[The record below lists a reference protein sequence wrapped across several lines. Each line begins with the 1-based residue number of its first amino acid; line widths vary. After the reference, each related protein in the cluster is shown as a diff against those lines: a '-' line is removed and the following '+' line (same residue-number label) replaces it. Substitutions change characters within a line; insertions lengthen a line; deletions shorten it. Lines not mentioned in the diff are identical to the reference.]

1 MVLICSVDISF
12 RPPFDLLKLEWTLQS
27 VVHGLD
33 DSDRRKSLPF
43 TSAATLIVAYDAS
56 APRRDTPLTAC
67 LRSHQAA
74 QVSIQRQYTI
84 SDYALAEVGS
94 WAANWVWKYACREIK
109 SSGIERETPNMQ
121 VLWDLVESWPAE
133 PPDLDMT
140 TATFNLTP
148 KAVKLVQLLAT
159 CESYGKDFRGIV
171 FVRRRVVAL
180 ALAALIET
188 LNQKN
193 NSTFLRPVAMTHRQS
208 PVAIS
213 ELIEKLGHGTY
224 NLAFAT
230 RSFEDLELPQV
241 NVIIHYD
248 LFDSL
253 ITRAYTYTLLREKGH
268 LVYMVQK
275 GNVTHRRIVSRVMR
289 PNSQLQRWATV
300 LSHTPGSSIPPETED
315 PIDSYHS
322 DSEAEDDEDDV
333 IMDPLTNG
341 RLTQRTAAIAIY
353 RFSSKCFEDTL
364 NYVPLFEF
372 DEVALPDRTGPPSY
386 RCRVLLSGHPEIAWS
401 SPCSSK
407 AFAKREASYS
417 ACETLFNA
425 GVLDYRFFPPVRG
438 LEDAQVNLSDL
449 PPLGKVFPGTR
460 TYPKRSPKFWTIQDV
475 RVERLFPILI
485 HVAASDSLPSHA
497 PMLLLCRQPTPDLSA
512 FNIFFSGM
520 PASVQLVRAQ
530 PLCLNGQQV
539 KTLLAYSI
547 RVWRLIRNR
556 PYTCSADKIPYFFAP
571 VVWDAIVF
579 RPSELYNLPDV
590 SNAIPWSV
598 ASFAASHY
606 AVPMKFGTSDEVA
619 ADVVDALIQ
628 DRWVE
633 FTRRFEIVKV
643 RSDLTPLS
651 RPQDEASNKQ
661 YATILEICK
670 TFRKEFNG
678 LRDENQC
685 LVQAEAFPAFVDRMN
700 PVAPELRYPW
710 PQRYFIPE
718 LCAKCTIPASTM
730 RTALLLPCVLQR
742 IEDFLL
748 VKELNSRLLSNAISD
763 GLLHMA
769 LTTRAVEIEYDYERL
784 EILGDSILK
793 YMASLY
799 VFVTNPEREE
809 GHLHSVRQNIISNK
823 SLFECS
829 LAVGLPA
836 YIHSRML
843 NVKNWPPSNF
853 ELDTASGSNGTAES
867 GQALGTKSPGLRD
880 ADQHDSMPTRPT
892 SGGDRPETDVTAKRP
907 PKKEKR
913 KMLHDQVHWLS
924 DKAIADV
931 SEAIIGAGYL
941 TGGLETALRTAKALK
956 LRMPDVE
963 QWTDFARIA
972 DMKTLDGNMKGAREP
987 YVSEVEAI
995 IGHHFERPHF
1005 LISALTHTSKAS
1017 REVGS
1022 YNRLEFI
1029 GDAILEFSKAIYF
1042 SLPQYG
1048 ELDFRVS
1055 VVVRNL
1061 FDRNQRSTPGA
1072 LTMLKGAMVSNS
1084 ALAAVSVR
1092 SGLYRHLQFQASHLS
1107 NSIHTYVTTLKQK
1120 ETEEYSAALREGRS
1134 PGQYWHDLEP
1144 PKPLAD
1150 IVESVLGAL
1159 YLSDDFSHVGVDRFF
1174 DRVLRPFYDK
1184 HISLETLSHHPTKVL
1199 FELIQSK
1206 GCQEFKILRDG
1217 DDCLGK
1223 QSPIRSEMY

>member
-1 MVLICSVDISF
+1 MLNFWKKRWKTDDFDQLDGANNNSHGGPENDAFNAESIGTVPPVGEASTSWSEGDTLNHPMKRKSSREHSGSDHVAKKSRSMSINAHSENPSNAPKKPGDYPGAIEMAQQENSECHKPSLACYPFSQYHSHHFPFNIRRCHRICVPIHYSGSARRNLWDVTDCV
-12 RPPFDLLKLEWTLQS
+12 RS
-27 VVHGLD
+27 VVYGL

-43 TSAATLIVAYDAS
+43 ASAATLIVTYDTP
-56 APRRDTPLTAC
+56 APRRDTPLTAR
-67 LRSHQAA
+67 LRSLQDAES
-74 QVSIQRQYTI
+74 SIQRRYTL
-84 SDYALAEVGS
+84 SDYALAGVGS
-94 WAANWVWKYACREIK
+94 WAANWVWKHACREIK
-109 SSGIERETPNMQ
+109 SSEIERGTPKMQ
-121 VLWDLVESWPAE
+121 VLWDLVESWPVE
-133 PPDLDMT
+133 PPDFDMA
-140 TATFNLTP
+140 TATFNLIP

-159 CESYGKDFRGIV
+159 CESHGKDFRGIV

-180 ALAALIET
+180 ALVALIET

-193 NSTFLRPVAMTHRQS
+193 NSTFFRPVAMTHHQS

-268 LVYMVQK
+268 LVYMVEK
-275 GNVTHRRIVSRVMR
+275 GNVTHRRIVSRVVR
-289 PNSQLQRWATV
+289 PNFHLQRWAAV
-300 LSHTPGSSIPPETED
+300 LSHTPESSIPPETED

-333 IMDPLTNG
+333 IIDPLTNG
-341 RLTQRTAAIAIY
+341 RLTQRNAAIAIY
-353 RFSSKCFEDTL
+353 RFSSKFFQDTL

-372 DEVALPDRTGPPSY
+372 DEIALSDRTGLPLY
-386 RCRVLLSGHPEIAWS
+386 RCRVLLLGHPEPAWS

-407 AFAKREASYS
+407 AFARREASYN
-417 ACETLFNA
+417 ACETLFNT

-438 LEDAQVNLSDL
+438 LEGARVNLSDL

-460 TYPKRSPKFWTIQDV
+460 TYPKRSPKFWTIQDI
-475 RVERLFPILI
+475 RVERLFPILM
-485 HVAASDSLPSHA
+485 HVAASDSLPRHA
-497 PMLLLCRQPTPDLSA
+497 PMLLLCRQPTPDLPA

-547 RVWRLIRNR
+547 RVWRLIRNK
-556 PYTCSADKIPYFFAP
+556 PYTCSVDKIPYFFAP

-579 RPSELYNLPDV
+579 RPSEPYNLPDV

-619 ADVVDALIQ
+619 VDVVDALIQ

-633 FTRRFEIVKV
+633 FTRRFEVVKV

-651 RPQDEASNKQ
+651 RPQDKVSNKQ

-670 TFRKEFNG
+670 TFRKDFNG

-700 PVAPELRYPW
+700 PVAPSLRPFL

-748 VKELNSRLLSNAISD
+748 VKELNSRLFNNAISD

-853 ELDTASGSNGTAES
+853 ELDTASGSNVTAERD
-867 GQALGTKSPGLRD
+867 QVAGTKLPGLRD
-880 ADQHDSMPTRPT
+880 ADQHDSMPTGPT
-892 SGGDRPETDVTAKRP
+892 SGADRPESKATAKRL
-907 PKKEKR
+907 PKKEKQ
-913 KMLHDQVHWLS
+913 KMLHDKVHWLS
-924 DKAIADV
+924 DKVCDLVFLSRLSDSETTTQAIADV

-941 TGGLETALRTAKALK
+941 TGGLGTALWTAKALK

-972 DMKTLDGNMKGAREP
+972 DVKSLDGDMKGAREP
-987 YVSEVEAI
+987 YLSEVEAI

-1005 LISALTHTSKAS
+1005 LISAL
-1017 REVGS
+1017 V
-1022 YNRLEFI
+1022 
-1029 GDAILEFSKAIYF
+1029 
-1042 SLPQYG
+1042 
-1048 ELDFRVS
+1048 RVS
-1055 VVVRNL
+1055 L
-1061 FDRNQRSTPGA
+1061 
-1072 LTMLKGAMVSNS
+1072 M
-1084 ALAAVSVR
+1084 
-1092 SGLYRHLQFQASHLS
+1092 HLL
-1107 NSIHTYVTTLKQK
+1107 
-1120 ETEEYSAALREGRS
+1120 
-1134 PGQYWHDLEP
+1134 
-1144 PKPLAD
+1144 
-1150 IVESVLGAL
+1150 
-1159 YLSDDFSHVGVDRFF
+1159 
-1174 DRVLRPFYDK
+1174 
-1184 HISLETLSHHPTKVL
+1184 
-1199 FELIQSK
+1199 
-1206 GCQEFKILRDG
+1206 
-1217 DDCLGK
+1217 
-1223 QSPIRSEMY
+1223 